1 MLTSVFFHQKS
12 STFVISRNTD
22 IVSFQYIIANS
33 FNFFESIKVV
43 LINMVAALIMS
54 AKLVAVSVLIIK
66 VFWNSGHDVI
76 ISIHDASK

>member
-1 MLTSVFFHQKS
+1 MFFHQKS

-22 IVSFQYIIANS
+22 TVAFQYIIANS

-66 VFWNSGHDVI
+66 VF
-76 ISIHDASK
+76 

>member
-1 MLTSVFFHQKS
+1 MFFHQKS

-66 VFWNSGHDVI
+66 VF
-76 ISIHDASK
+76 

>member
-1 MLTSVFFHQKS
+1 MFFHQKS

-22 IVSFQYIIANS
+22 IVAFQYIIANS
-33 FNFFESIKVV
+33 FNFFASIKVV

-66 VFWNSGHDVI
+66 VF
-76 ISIHDASK
+76 

>member
-1 MLTSVFFHQKS
+1 MFFHQKS

-22 IVSFQYIIANS
+22 IVAFQYIIANS

-66 VFWNSGHDVI
+66 VF
-76 ISIHDASK
+76 